1 MYGQGKSDGPVV
13 PEKEP
18 NNGMESL
25 PAEALEGRG
34 STKVNTPQGN
44 RHRTQRRV
52 SLQQALERVR
62 QVAVQN
68 KTVQFTS
75 IWHLV
80 SDVERL
86 HEAFLK
92 IKRASAAG
100 IDGKT
105 KGEYEQ
111 RLDENLADL
120 SARLQR
126 GAYHAKPVKRVYI
139 PKADGR
145 KRPIGI
151 PALEDKIV
159 QRATAEVLSTI
170 YETDFRD
177 FSYGFRPGRG
187 QHLALDT
194 LAANVNRHSLNWVL
208 DADIRGFFDN
218 IDHEWMLKF
227 MKHRIQ
233 DPRVLRHIKKWL
245 QAGVFEDNEVRVAG
259 YGTPQGGSISPLL
272 ANIYLH
278 YAFDNWATVWQRRE
292 ARGKTQRG
300 TRQNADRA
308 LCGRC
313 GGVL

>member
-1 MYGQGKSDGPVV
+1 
-13 PEKEP
+13 
-18 NNGMESL
+18 MESL

-300 TRQNADRA
+300 TRQNAERHA
-308 LCGRC
+308 AKC
-313 GGVL
+313 